1 MKGTLKSITQDLTT
15 GLYIISFEVRELPQG
30 KMDGE
35 LEITAH
41 KFYEKRSHNANAYFH
56 ALTAKIAAATK
67 TTLTHAKNLLIRDYG
82 QYEYIDGMI
91 PTITVKAEYENRMLD
106 MESVHLKTIERSG
119 DTVKM
124 AFLRGSHTYNT
135 AEMARLIDG
144 TVDEAKALGIETLT
158 PAELERMKST
168 WTGKN

>member
-1 MKGTLKSITQDLTT
+1 
-15 GLYIISFEVRELPQG
+15 
-30 KMDGE
+30 
-35 LEITAH
+35 
-41 KFYEKRSHNANAYFH
+41 
-56 ALTAKIAAATK
+56 
-67 TTLTHAKNLLIRDYG
+67 
-82 QYEYIDGMI
+82 MI
-91 PTITVKAEYENRMLD
+91 PTITVKAEYEDRMLD